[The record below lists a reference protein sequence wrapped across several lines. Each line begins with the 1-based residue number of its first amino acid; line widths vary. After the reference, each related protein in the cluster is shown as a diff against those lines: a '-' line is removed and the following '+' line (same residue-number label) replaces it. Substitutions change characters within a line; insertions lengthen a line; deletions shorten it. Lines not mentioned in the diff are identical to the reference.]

1 MNVITAN
8 DLKLRGVSILQK
20 ALHHDDEVSIC
31 VRGCEQL
38 VVMHKEHYDYLREC
52 EILSALVEAQED
64 VQAGRFFIE
73 SIDAHMQRLKS

>member
-20 ALHHDDEVSIC
+20 ALHHDDEVSIS

-38 VVMHKEHYDYLREC
+38 VVMHKEHYD
-52 EILSALVEAQED
+52 
-64 VQAGRFFIE
+64 
-73 SIDAHMQRLKS
+73 